1 MIDKSHLRTT
11 MLALTGAEL
20 TQAHKTYER
29 FLASARLDRSEP
41 IENDEQAQAETAAV
55 NGGVKPGHW
64 AEQNP
69 ASTAGTQ
76 ASAGRA

>member
-1 MIDKSHLRTT
+1 MVTLKDVAK
-11 MLALTGAEL
+11 AV
-20 TQAHKTYER
+20 
-29 FLASARLDRSEP
+29 
-41 IENDEQAQAETAAV
+41 V

>member
-29 FLASARLDRSEP
+29 FLAAARLDRFEP
-41 IENDEQAQAETAAV
+41 VEIKSVKKPDGAE
-55 NGGVKPGHW
+55 
-64 AEQNP
+64 
-69 ASTAGTQ
+69 
-76 ASAGRA
+76 

>member
-1 MIDKSHLRTT
+1 MQGLMKAAIVHEFGKPL
-11 MLALTGAEL
+11 L
-20 TQAHKTYER
+20 
-29 FLASARLDRSEP
+29 
-41 IENDEQAQAETAAV
+41 IENVPIPVPGPGV

-64 AEQNP
+64 AVQNP

>member
-1 MIDKSHLRTT
+1 MIDYSAKRG
-11 MLALTGAEL
+11 LAHEEFRLPPEAPDW
-20 TQAHKTYER
+20 
-29 FLASARLDRSEP
+29 ARV
-41 IENDEQAQAETAAV
+41 V

-64 AEQNP
+64 AVQNP

>member
-1 MIDKSHLRTT
+1 MTIDDGEDIEAEPEARDDGAGDPAAAFEALRHTVE
-11 MLALTGAEL
+11 G
-20 TQAHKTYER
+20 QG
-29 FLASARLDRSEP
+29 
-41 IENDEQAQAETAAV
+41 AAV

-64 AEQNP
+64 AVQNP